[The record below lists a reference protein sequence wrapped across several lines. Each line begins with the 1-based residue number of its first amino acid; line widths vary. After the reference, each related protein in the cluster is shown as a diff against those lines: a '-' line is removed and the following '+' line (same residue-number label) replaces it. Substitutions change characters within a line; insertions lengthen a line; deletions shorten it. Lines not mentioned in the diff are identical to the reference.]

1 MKAIDF
7 LTALYLLMLLL
18 ATLSG
23 IIRFKSMDIASRII
37 SILIFLSFLTEIIA
51 YYSARM
57 FHTNIAVYTVF
68 SLFEFLLT
76 SLYFNYSIDIFYKNR
91 IGVYIGLS
99 GLLLGLL
106 NIIFFQ
112 PINQIDSYFLFFEAI
127 TTIAMCFT
135 FLARLMMLHDQL
147 KIHKYHHFWFVVIIT
162 FYWCSTF
169 LNFSLHKYIVFDL
182 KKNAWILDALNL
194 VENIVTYLSIAIV
207 FLLYPKMQRQ
217 DE

>member
-1 MKAIDF
+1 
-7 LTALYLLMLLL
+7 MLLL

-23 IIRFKSMDIASRII
+23 FIRFKSMDTASRTI
-37 SILIFLSFLTEIIA
+37 SVLIFLSFLTEIIA

-57 FHTNIAVYTVF
+57 YHSDIAVYTVF

-76 SLYFNYSIDIFYKNR
+76 SLYFNYSIDVFYKKNIGIY
-91 IGVYIGLS
+91 IGVF

-106 NIIFFQ
+106 NMLFFQ
-112 PINQIDSYFLFFEAI
+112 PINQINSYFLFFESI
-127 TTIAMCFT
+127 TIIAMCFT
-135 FLARLMMLHDQL
+135 SLARMTMLHDQL
-147 KIHKYHHFWFVVIIT
+147 RIRKYHHFWFVVIIT

-182 KKNAWILDALNL
+182 KKDGLILDALNL
-194 VENIVTYLSIAIV
+194 IENIITYSSLAIV
-207 FLLYPKMQRQ
+207 FLLYPKMQKH